1 MNPLRNEDAESAV
14 LGSIILDE
22 SKLALN
28 KAREILSSDD
38 FDPHKGAIFEAVC
51 KLLDIG
57 KSIDIITLFDYFKND
72 KFINRE
78 YIMNMINSVPSAAN
92 IEHYVN
98 IVNDCSM
105 RRRQILLLDERKRK
119 LLEGE
124 NPEDVISSGMVADMN
139 LINKDKRSKICHIK
153 DIVNETFWDI
163 EKRINREFLGIP
175 TGIKPLDLLTGGI
188 LNDCLTVIAGRP
200 GSGKTTFTQQIVLNL
215 AKNNPGMFASLEMSG
230 KRLGVKMFASETGIN
245 SRSIDT
251 PKKLDDVQ
259 WKKLGNALNDLSER
273 SLYIDDSIEMRASQ
287 IAIRARKL
295 KYEVDIKYLVVDYLQ
310 IVHPEETKRY
320 ENRREEINNS
330 LRIFKN
336 LAREL
341 DINVIVLSQILRDI
355 EKRECKKPSL
365 ADLKESGA
373 IEEMS
378 DIIMFLYKDNESEN
392 KTEQLNKED
401 WYITPVNIAKNKY
414 GPADVTFDLIFRKDI
429 SKFFEINL
437 TN

>member
-14 LGSIILDE
+14 LGSIMLDE

-28 KAREILSSDD
+28 KTREILSSDD
-38 FDPHKGAIFEAVC
+38 FDPHKGAIFNAVC
-51 KLLDIG
+51 QMSDNN
-57 KSIDIITLFDYFKND
+57 KSVDLITLFDYFKND
-72 KFINRE
+72 KFVNRS
-78 YIMNMINSVPSAAN
+78 YITTMINSVPSAAN

-98 IVNDCSM
+98 IVKDCSM

-139 LINKDKRSKICHIK
+139 LINKDKRSKVRHIK
-153 DIVNETFWDI
+153 EIVNETFWDI

-175 TGIKPLDLLTGGI
+175 TGINPLDFLTGGI
-188 LNDCLTVIAGRP
+188 LNDCVTVIAGRP

-215 AKNNPGMFASLEMSG
+215 SKKYPGMFASLEMSG
-230 KRLGVKMFASETGIN
+230 KRLGVKMFAGETGIN
-245 SRSIDT
+245 SRDIDT
-251 PKKLDDVQ
+251 PKKLDDDQ
-259 WKKLGNALNDLSER
+259 WKKLGIALNDLSER
-273 SLYIDDSIEMRASQ
+273 TLFIDDSIEMKASQ

-295 KYEVDIKYLVVDYLQ
+295 KYEVDMKYLVVDYLQ

-320 ENRREEINNS
+320 ENRREEVNNS

-341 DINVIVLSQILRDI
+341 DINVIILSQILREI

-365 ADLKESGA
+365 SDLKESGA

-378 DIIMFLYKDNESEN
+378 DIIVFLYKDGESEK
-392 KTEQLNKED
+392 KTEQLGRED
-401 WYITPVNIAKNKY
+401 WFVTPVNIAKNKY

-429 SKFFEINL
+429 SRFYEMEAK
-437 TN
+437 